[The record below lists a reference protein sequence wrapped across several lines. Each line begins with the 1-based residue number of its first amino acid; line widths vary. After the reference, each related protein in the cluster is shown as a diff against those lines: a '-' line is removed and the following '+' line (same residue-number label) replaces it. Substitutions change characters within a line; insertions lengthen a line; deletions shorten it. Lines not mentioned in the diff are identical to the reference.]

1 MKVYNTEIILK
12 YINKKGKIKI
22 LGEEFVDNNKNN
34 CKIIYNG
41 IEKELNSC
49 IINDNESNEIEIKLK
64 IYKDII
70 DMSKMFS
77 DCKDLNSISDLSKLN
92 TNNVYNMSSMFE
104 YCESLKSIPDIS
116 NWNTSNV
123 CDMNGM
129 FSGCGS
135 LKSIPDISKWN
146 TNKVYDMNGMFYG
159 CESLKSLPDIS
170 KWKKKC

>member
-77 DCKDLNSISDLSKLN
+77 DCKDLKSISDLSKLN
-92 TNNVYNMSSMFE
+92 TNNVYKRALCLNVVNLYNQFLIYPIGILVMFA
-104 YCESLKSIPDIS
+104 I
-116 NWNTSNV
+116 
-123 CDMNGM
+123 
-129 FSGCGS
+129 
-135 LKSIPDISKWN
+135 
-146 TNKVYDMNGMFYG
+146 
-159 CESLKSLPDIS
+159 
-170 KWKKKC
+170 